1 MNRAAPEAQATLRR
15 AVSTA
20 YYALFHSLI
29 EEACAN
35 WARPEQHTALARMF
49 VHGIMLGASASRIQK
64 HKRAP
69 SGSVEHRLYLVAEAF
84 YQLQQER
91 HEADYDLSDT
101 YSADDVKLALD
112 LAVGAFENWSTIRN
126 EQIAHDYLFSL
137 LIKER
142 A

>member
-1 MNRAAPEAQATLRR
+1 
-15 AVSTA
+15 
-20 YYALFHSLI
+20 
-29 EEACAN
+29 
-35 WARPEQHTALARMF
+35 MF

-84 YQLQQER
+84 YQLQRER

-101 YSADDVKLALD
+101 YSADDVKLTLD
-112 LAVGAFENWSTIRN
+112 LASGAFENWSLIRN
-126 EQIAHDYLFSL
+126 EQIAQDYLFSL
-137 LIKER
+137 LFKER